1 MVEPFCSLI
10 VVVTV
15 VLNEPMWVL
24 NIVTANKVNIFRKC
38 WPQNWQP
45 FKCTAGKKVLMRR
58 KNSSCYVL
66 SKDKKHDYQALYT
79 I

>member
-1 MVEPFCSLI
+1 METFCILI
-10 VVVTV
+10 VVVMV

-24 NIVTANKVNIFRKC
+24 NTVTANKVNIFRTC

-45 FKCTAGKKVLMRR
+45 FKYIAGKKKVLMTR

-66 SKDKKHDYQALYT
+66 LKDKKHDYQVLYT